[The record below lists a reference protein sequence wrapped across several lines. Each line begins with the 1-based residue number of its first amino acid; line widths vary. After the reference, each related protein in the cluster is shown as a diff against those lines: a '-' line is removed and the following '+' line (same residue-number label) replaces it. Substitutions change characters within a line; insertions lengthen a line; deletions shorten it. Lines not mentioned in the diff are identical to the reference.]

1 MKEFIY
7 IAKSFLVLMLM
18 TIFVGIVVGFLFGIQ
33 KMTFVIAVIFVVGFI
48 GIVYNASR
56 LKI

>member
-18 TIFVGIVVGFLFGIQ
+18 TIFIGIVVGFLFGIQ
-33 KMTFVIAVIFVVGFI
+33 EMTFVIAVIFVVGFI

>member
-7 IAKSFLVLMLM
+7 IAKSFLALMLI
-18 TIFVGIVVGFLFGIQ
+18 TIFIGIGVGFLFGIQ
-33 KMTFVIAVIFVVGFI
+33 GMAFIIAVIFVVGFI